1 MLVLNLCLLDQ
12 NAAKKIMAFMGK
24 KSGRMDRVY
33 PLILFKKDAA
43 KVLGIKG
50 DLTEADLTVVLKY
63 LAREKGLIAYDSQVF
78 HSHRA

>member
-1 MLVLNLCLLDQ
+1 
-12 NAAKKIMAFMGK
+12 
-24 KSGRMDRVY
+24 MDRVY
-33 PLILFKKDAA
+33 ALILFKKDAA